1 MKLKYLV
8 VFIFTYL
15 ALATPSLGQTIVM
28 VEPLLT
34 DEQLA
39 LIKSNAIELIRETGK
54 NSLDL
59 TDGNSRIESHFQTA
73 KLLYKYDPNI
83 SINFLEK
90 AWRDS
95 FSDDLKNKPYTN
107 SQRNKIIDLASKIA
121 PEYAKKWLGE
131 ITQNKIDEESLNVKT
146 ANMTDREMANL
157 TLRVA
162 LAKLE
167 TNPDVAVSLAL
178 SSLSQYGKLSKGF
191 GPFVDRLVVL
201 NRLDLEISVLKGIS
215 DFIKDRPSLDGEDL
229 LAAMN
234 LLVSKHA
241 SVEYRTKLF
250 AYLLDSGRLIIR
262 NQSQGSEG
270 QSNRLSGDQMDL
282 IYSYF
287 NFPLHAFTLN
297 KFTSGLASLDEVM
310 SEMRQFVSPG
320 LLTDPLRNP
329 LPIERQIEDAM
340 KVVGSKERDARLVKI
355 ATWLLGR
362 RKGNEKNNLTLA
374 IDVSDNISNLEI
386 RETLRDYVKMVE
398 IETLV
403 GQKDF
408 SGAEKKA
415 RSISLPELKTWELI
429 VIGKLQG
436 GNNSIAADLYEAALD
451 SLQKA
456 AATNYKTQLALIL
469 ASLFRKHDEGK
480 SLEILSQAV
489 KFSNEAKKQEEE
501 KHEIGLMFDTHLG
514 GMDFADYDFDVLA
527 TNVEIPKELG
537 KLAINFWFPC
547 VNLSRQM
554 QPLVLRLNLQRMLAE
569 SALKYVDAAEQNKK
583 KKENEPHKRA

>member
-90 AWRDS
+90 AWHNS

-191 GPFVDRLVVL
+191 GPFVNRLVVL

-297 KFTSGLASLDEVM
+297 EFTSGLASLDEVM

-320 LLTDPLRNP
+320 LLTDPLAIHCR
-329 LPIERQIEDAM
+329 
-340 KVVGSKERDARLVKI
+340 SKDRLR
-355 ATWLLGR
+355 TR
-362 RKGNEKNNLTLA
+362 
-374 IDVSDNISNLEI
+374 
-386 RETLRDYVKMVE
+386 
-398 IETLV
+398 
-403 GQKDF
+403 
-408 SGAEKKA
+408 
-415 RSISLPELKTWELI
+415 
-429 VIGKLQG
+429 
-436 GNNSIAADLYEAALD
+436 
-451 SLQKA
+451 
-456 AATNYKTQLALIL
+456 
-469 ASLFRKHDEGK
+469 
-480 SLEILSQAV
+480 
-489 KFSNEAKKQEEE
+489 
-501 KHEIGLMFDTHLG
+501 
-514 GMDFADYDFDVLA
+514 
-527 TNVEIPKELG
+527 
-537 KLAINFWFPC
+537 
-547 VNLSRQM
+547 
-554 QPLVLRLNLQRMLAE
+554 
-569 SALKYVDAAEQNKK
+569 
-583 KKENEPHKRA
+583 

>member
-1 MKLKYLV
+1 
-8 VFIFTYL
+8 
-15 ALATPSLGQTIVM
+15 M

-297 KFTSGLASLDEVM
+297 EFTSGLASLDEVM

-386 RETLRDYVKMVE
+386 RETLRDYVKMAE

-403 GQKDF
+403 EQKDF

>member
-297 KFTSGLASLDEVM
+297 EFTSGLASLDEVM

-386 RETLRDYVKMVE
+386 RETLRDYVKMAE

-403 GQKDF
+403 EQKDF